1 MSDAATPKKKS
12 SKAVWVVVCLIAVAG
27 GYLYPSLSASSAPDK
42 DKAKEKEEK
51 SKKHGAHSG
60 HRATVPFGD
69 VVVNLAEERMTRY
82 IRVKIVLEVDEKS
95 EPVAVEHIAKHKA
108 AMKSWLISHL
118 ASKRLTEVAGSVGV
132 NRLQREIL
140 ERFDEMLYPEQED
153 RLLGVLFEEFM
164 VQ

>member
-12 SKAVWVVVCLIAVAG
+12 SKAVWIVVCLIAVGG
-27 GYLYPSLSASSAPDK
+27 GYLYSNLSASSAT
-42 DKAKEKEEK
+42 DKAKEKDEK
-51 SKKHGAHSG
+51 PKKHAAHSG

-95 EPVAVEHIAKHKA
+95 ELVAVEHIAKHKA

>member
-1 MSDAATPKKKS
+1 MSDAPAKKKG
-12 SKAVWVVVCLIAVAG
+12 SKGVWIVVCLIAIAG
-27 GYLYPSLSASSAPDK
+27 GYLYPTLSASSTQ
-42 DKAKEKEEK
+42 AKPEHEEK
-51 SKKHGAHSG
+51 PKKSVAHSQ

-69 VVVNLAEERMTRY
+69 VIVNLAEDRMTRY

-95 EPVAVEHIAKHKA
+95 EPVAAEHIAKNKA

-118 ASKRLTEVAGSVGV
+118 SSKRLTEVAGSVGV

>member
-1 MSDAATPKKKS
+1 MSDSSNASPKKTP
-12 SKAVWVVVCLIAVAG
+12 KAVWLVVCLIAVAG
-27 GYLYPSLSASSAPDK
+27 GYLYPTLSANSVPAK
-42 DKAKEKEEK
+42 EKEKEEK
-51 SKKHGAHSG
+51 KTKKNSHSLKK
-60 HRATVPFGD
+60 ATIPFGE

-95 EPVAVEHIAKHKA
+95 EPVATEHVAKHKS

-118 ASKRLTEVAGSVGV
+118 SGKRLSEVSGTIGV

-140 ERFDEMLYPEQED
+140 EEFDKLLYPEQEE